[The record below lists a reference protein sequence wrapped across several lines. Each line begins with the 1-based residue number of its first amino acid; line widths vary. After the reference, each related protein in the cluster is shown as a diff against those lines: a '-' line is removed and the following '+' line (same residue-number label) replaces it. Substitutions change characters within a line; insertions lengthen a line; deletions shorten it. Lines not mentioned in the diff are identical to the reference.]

1 MKEKVSQSEQNIT
14 LVQSSLNGTTTGLS
28 DTQTSS
34 DEGLKT
40 ITRQVEQ
47 SELAIDTAKTQYE
60 NTKSLL
66 DQKEK
71 DIYLNAQNTLHS
83 AGILAGNLMDF
94 TDTLYGVSDKNKH
107 ANDSF
112 ENYLCAKD
120 STIKTKAES
129 SWMRNEV
136 TYEAWK
142 KKIDA
147 LDVIDSTS
155 ETGKSQI
162 LTTLKESQT
171 FFESLRTF
179 ANLTHSCL
187 ESSIT
192 AANFTD
198 VSLAGYKTQIS
209 TYQSNIENSLL
220 SVNGNFIVGIKG
232 SIQNIGNITNE
243 RTLQLSLLEKQI
255 KLAEKSNEVAKQN
268 YAQYQAGATGKINE
282 VTTKTDIAKSQLE
295 IAKRQ
300 YDEAKAGLKALE
312 KQKDTQLSTISAQMA
327 NIRGNK
333 DLAGIAVSGATVI
346 APFDGVI
353 TDKFASVGQVV
364 GSGLPIFSIAR
375 DENIKI
381 KILVGEN
388 DRANLKV

>member
-1 MKEKVSQSEQNIT
+1 M
-14 LVQSSLNGTTTGLS
+14 
-28 DTQTSS
+28 
-34 DEGLKT
+34 
-40 ITRQVEQ
+40 EQ

-333 DLAGIAVSGATVI
+333 DLAVIAVSGATVI